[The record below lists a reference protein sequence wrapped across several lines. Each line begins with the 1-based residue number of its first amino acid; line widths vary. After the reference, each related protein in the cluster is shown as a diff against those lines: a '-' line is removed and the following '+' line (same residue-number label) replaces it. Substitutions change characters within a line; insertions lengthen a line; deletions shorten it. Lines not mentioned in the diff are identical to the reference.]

1 MWKGAQQIPNTT
13 TSTTVG
19 AQKGDLCACQ
29 TAFPG
34 LHSSLVIVTLLPTPT
49 VHLEGSGSLPTLA
62 SARPSGR
69 LVPPLSLPGQWASAL
84 LPAKVWFGR
93 VSQAGPV
100 WLSHHKSLEV
110 GDSWLRRHPASQSFP
125 SAVVSTSHACH
136 RACLDFCFL
145 SLVFASPTAYLPLP
159 CLPHHTPAR
168 FSLIIWDFH
177 QDVAYNIP
185 SPHPQPMAL

>member
-34 LHSSLVIVTLLPTPT
+34 LHGSLVILTLPPTPT

-62 SARPSGR
+62 SAHPSGR
-69 LVPPLSLPGQWASAL
+69 LVSPLSLPGQWAPAL
-84 LPAKVWFGR
+84 LPATVNWTGCGH

-100 WLSHHKSLEV
+100 WLSHHKSLEL
-110 GDSWLRRHPASQSFP
+110 GDS
-125 SAVVSTSHACH
+125 
-136 RACLDFCFL
+136 
-145 SLVFASPTAYLPLP
+145 
-159 CLPHHTPAR
+159 
-168 FSLIIWDFH
+168 
-177 QDVAYNIP
+177 
-185 SPHPQPMAL
+185 